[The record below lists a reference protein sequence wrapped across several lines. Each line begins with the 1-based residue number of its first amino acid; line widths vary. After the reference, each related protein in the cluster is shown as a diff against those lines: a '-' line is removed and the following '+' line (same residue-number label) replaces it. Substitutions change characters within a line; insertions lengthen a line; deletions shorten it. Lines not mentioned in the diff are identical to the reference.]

1 MSMITALRISEINF
15 RIIYANEVCDEKSFT
30 YYKIIKMTFVE
41 TIRAQHYQV
50 MENLLNMEVCM
61 GYEMLKFS

>member
-15 RIIYANEVCDEKSFT
+15 RIIYANDVCDEKSFN

-41 TIRAQHYQV
+41 KNRAQHYQV
-50 MENLLNMEVCM
+50 MENL
-61 GYEMLKFS
+61 